1 MTDARLFTEVFMTK
15 GKILDR
21 PLPSYTWRQEAF
33 NSISHAFGVAFG
45 VLTLALCVGKSIAHG
60 SLVGTV
66 SSVIYG
72 VSMILVYLVSAL
84 YHGAKIGKG
93 KKILRICDHCTI
105 FLLIAG
111 TYTPIT
117 LCSLCSVNRTWA
129 MTLLVLQWLCA
140 AVGIVLNIKDMHKFA
155 FTSMICYIISGVSVL
170 FRPMIAIEALG
181 SAGFAFVAG
190 GGACYIIGA
199 ALYGVGKLSDKLMLH
214 GVFHLFVLAGSILQL
229 TGIYFYVL

>member
-93 KKILRICDHCTI
+93 EKDTAYMRSLHDIPAHRRHIYPYNA
-105 FLLIAG
+105 LLPVQCESHVGNDVA
-111 TYTPIT
+111 
-117 LCSLCSVNRTWA
+117 
-129 MTLLVLQWLCA
+129 CA
-140 AVGIVLNIKDMHKFA
+140 AM
-155 FTSMICYIISGVSVL
+155 
-170 FRPMIAIEALG
+170 ALCG
-181 SAGFAFVAG
+181 CRNSA
-190 GGACYIIGA
+190 
-199 ALYGVGKLSDKLMLH
+199 
-214 GVFHLFVLAGSILQL
+214 
-229 TGIYFYVL
+229 